1 MSDVEYVARVIIER
15 VERRVMPKGTAVN
28 PRRTT
33 TEDRIIRDKAE
44 VASFTIRS
52 TTLASV
58 AQRVGGVL
66 AAALP
71 DQDVK
76 GEPDLDDEE
85 EEDEEP

>member
-1 MSDVEYVARVIIER
+1 MSDVEYVARVVIER
-15 VERRVMPKGTAVN
+15 VDRRVLPKGSMATT
-28 PRRTT
+28 RRAT

-52 TTLASV
+52 STLASV

-71 DQDVK
+71 DQGVE
-76 GEPDLDDEE
+76 GEPDLDEEE
-85 EEDEEP
+85 EEDEG